1 MEIVILDGYTLN
13 PGDLSWDKLEE
24 LGKVT
29 VYDRTALNQVVERA
43 RSAGVILT
51 NKVPIN
57 KEVLE
62 KLPELHYIGVLATGY
77 NMIDVD
83 YAKEKRIVVSNVPGY
98 STASVVQM
106 TFALLLELCHR
117 VQRHSDAVMSG
128 KWSAS
133 SDFCFWDYP
142 LTELADKK
150 MGIIGFGDIGQKVA
164 DVASVFG
171 MEILGHSRTET
182 DQTHRKNFRWTNL
195 EELLEQSD
203 IVSIHCPLTSQT
215 AGLINNRTLEKMKRT
230 AFLLNTSRG
239 PIVREEDLAAALN
252 EGKIAG
258 AALDVLSTEP
268 PPLNNPLFMAKNCL
282 ITPHVAW
289 ATKEAR
295 LRLMESVVSNLSAY
309 LDGNPKNV
317 INK

>member
-1 MEIVILDGYTLN
+1 
-13 PGDLSWDKLEE
+13 
-24 LGKVT
+24 
-29 VYDRTALNQVVERA
+29 
-43 RSAGVILT
+43 
-51 NKVPIN
+51 
-57 KEVLE
+57 
-62 KLPELHYIGVLATGY
+62 
-77 NMIDVD
+77 
-83 YAKEKRIVVSNVPGY
+83 
-98 STASVVQM
+98 
-106 TFALLLELCHR
+106 
-117 VQRHSDAVMSG
+117 
-128 KWSAS
+128 
-133 SDFCFWDYP
+133 
-142 LTELADKK
+142 
-150 MGIIGFGDIGQKVA
+150 
-164 DVASVFG
+164 

-203 IVSIHCPLTSQT
+203 IVSIHCPLTPQT
-215 AGLINNRTLEKMKRT
+215 AGLINNWTLEKMKRT

-289 ATKEAR
+289 ATKESR